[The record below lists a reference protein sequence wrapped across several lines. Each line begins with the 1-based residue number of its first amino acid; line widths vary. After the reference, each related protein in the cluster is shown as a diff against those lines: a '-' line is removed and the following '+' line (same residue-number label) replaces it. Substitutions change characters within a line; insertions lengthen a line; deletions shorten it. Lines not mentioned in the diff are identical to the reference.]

1 MRKHFHTELKKI
13 FNTVL
18 QNKEGPE
25 TMALGL

>member
-13 FNTVL
+13 FNTDI